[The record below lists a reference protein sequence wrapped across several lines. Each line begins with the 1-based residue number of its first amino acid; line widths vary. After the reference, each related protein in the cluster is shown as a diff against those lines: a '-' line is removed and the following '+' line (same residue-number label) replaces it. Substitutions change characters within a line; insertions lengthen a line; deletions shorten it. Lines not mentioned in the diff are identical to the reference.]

1 MENLGEI
8 LYNPIDPFFKSVVG
22 AVEEGQEVTFNIL
35 VAKSLGASKVA
46 IKIYSDNLYM
56 IDVNFMQQSYH
67 NESHDKYSF
76 TTKLDKGLYWY
87 YFILEGVKTE
97 PYVGISQDCRPQFF
111 YADVVAWQL
120 NVYKR
125 EYPVVKNLNKGAMY
139 HVFVDRFCSVGQVE
153 PTFDKYMVP
162 WGEKPHY
169 QDPDGKYRCR
179 DFFGGNIKGITSKLD
194 YIKSLGVTILY
205 LSPIF
210 KAYSNN
216 KYDTANYEEIDE
228 MFGTKEDFDQLI
240 QKAEELGIF
249 VVLDGVFNHTGSH
262 SVYFNKD
269 QAYGQG
275 GAYNDRNGPYA
286 DWYFFYKDGV
296 HYESWWGFENL
307 PRLNA
312 FSHSLQNYLCGENGI
327 VDRWTKSG
335 IGGWRLDV
343 VDEIADEMLDK
354 IVSATKKANPNSIVI
369 GEVWE
374 DASNKS
380 DYGIRRRYFEGAQL
394 DSVMNYP
401 FMRAV
406 VQFLTTNDASELKKV
421 VFQQQNNYPYWAK
434 NNLMNI
440 LGSHDTRRILNQLT
454 GMTCP
459 ENRDEQSQVVLNG
472 SALKKAKQL
481 LKLAIVLQY
490 TYTGFPSIFYGD
502 EAGMQGE
509 KDPFCRGCFPWGQ
522 EDQTLTHYY
531 QKLGKIRLA
540 NSVFADGDLTLI
552 PSPGRAIA
560 YRRTLGKQN
569 VIVAVSKEDYYMQ
582 LDGVY
587 KDLLTGKK
595 HQSICK
601 ISGAMILKKVS

>member
-8 LYNPIDPFFKSVVG
+8 LYNPIDPFYKSVVG
-22 AVEEGQEVTFNIL
+22 AVEEGQEVTFNVL
-35 VAKSLGASKVA
+35 VAKSLGCNKVA
-46 IKIYSDNLYM
+46 MKIYTDNLYN
-56 IDVNFMQQSYH
+56 IDINFMQRSYH
-67 NESHDKYSF
+67 NETHDKFSF

-87 YFILEGVKTE
+87 YFILDGVQCETLIG
-97 PYVGISQDCRPQFF
+97 VSQDCRPQFF

-125 EYPVVKNLNKGAMY
+125 QYPVVKNINRGAMY
-139 HVFVDRFCSVGQVE
+139 HVFVDRFCSVGQIE
-153 PTFDKYMVP
+153 PTFDKYMVE
-162 WGEKPHY
+162 WGKQPHY
-169 QDPDGKYRCR
+169 TDPDGKYRCR
-179 DFFGGNIKGITSKLD
+179 DFFGGNLKGVISKLD
-194 YIKSLGVTILY
+194 YIKDLGVTILY

-210 KAYSNN
+210 EAYSNN
-216 KYDTANYEEIDE
+216 KYDTANYEKIDS

-240 QKAEELGIF
+240 EKANELGIN

-262 SVYFNKD
+262 SIYFNRDK
-269 QAYGQG
+269 AMGEG
-275 GAYNDRNGPYA
+275 GAYNDRKGPYG
-286 DWYFFYKDGV
+286 DWYFFFADGV

-312 FSHSLQNYLCGENGI
+312 FSRTLQEYFCGEGGI

-354 IVSATKKANPNSIVI
+354 IVGATKKANPNAIII

-401 FMRAV
+401 FMRSV
-406 VQFLTTNDASELKKV
+406 IDFLTNGKAYQLKNTI
-421 VFQQQNNYPYWAK
+421 FQQQNNYPWWAK

-440 LGSHDTRRILNQLT
+440 LGSHDTRRILNQLA
-454 GMTCP
+454 GIECP
-459 ENRDEQSQVVLNG
+459 DKREDQSQVVLSKKQLK
-472 SALKKAKQL
+472 SAKDL
-481 LKLAIVLQY
+481 LKLATVLQY
-490 TYTGFPSIFYGD
+490 TYTGFPSVFYGD

-509 KDPFCRGCFPWGQ
+509 KDPFCRGCFPWGE
-522 EDQTLTHYY
+522 EDLELTRHY
-531 QKLGKIRLA
+531 QKLGKIRLN
-540 NSVFADGDLTLI
+540 NSVFADGDFTLI
-552 PSPGRAIA
+552 PSPENAVV
-560 YRRTLGKQN
+560 YRRTLDKQN
-569 VIVAVSKEDYYMQ
+569 VIVAVSLEEYYMQ

-587 KDLLTGKK
+587 KDLLTGRK
-595 HQSICK
+595 HLSICK